1 MDIIEYKNITRY
13 NIQIFEDLEPNK
25 AVLVCNQYIME
36 QLSQKGVT
44 FEEMYPGVF
53 IVTSINGHSKLQD
66 IEKIDGIIKLCN
78 RNLIDEGYL
87 VSQMSQEKMDTFF
100 QNYFWNNKDKKIMR
114 MKSVKYNG
122 EWDSIDHPGY
132 ITVTYQK
139 GKKGREFTYR
149 FSDGATQLLGY
160 TADNIRIED
169 VWEKY
174 LFDETIKTWL
184 EKNKLR
190 LSLGVY
196 DSSTSAEPEN
206 GHKTPKE
213 IEAQMQH

>member
-44 FEEMYPGVF
+44 FEKMYPGVF
-53 IVTSINGHSKLQD
+53 IVTSINGQSRLQD
-66 IEKIDGIIKLCN
+66 IEKINGIIKLCS
-78 RNLIDEGYL
+78 RDLIDEGYL

-100 QNYFWNNKDKKIMR
+100 QRYFWNERDKKIM
-114 MKSVKYNG
+114 KIQGVKYNE
-122 EWDSIDHPGY
+122 EWINSTGY
-132 ITVTYQK
+132 IIVTYQK

-169 VWEKY
+169 VWNKF
-174 LFDETIKTWL
+174 LFDETVKPWL

-190 LSLGVY
+190 LSVAVY